1 MANNNRVPSPVLPL
15 PPLEYDVQYMNNL
28 VRLLN
33 YYIEQQGNPGRIRGT
48 EIVLTLTGSGV
59 VQPVA
64 SIEHITDP
72 LSALVG
78 KTVVNIADLPTS
90 ATGLSSGDVWNSA
103 GTLKIV

>member
-28 VRLLN
+28 IRLLN
-33 YYIEQQGNPGRIRGT
+33 YYIEQQGNPGAIRGT
-48 EIVLTLTGSGV
+48 ALVLTLTGTVV

-64 SIEHITDP
+64 SIEHIIDP
-72 LSALVG
+72 LNTLVG
-78 KTVVNIADLPTS
+78 KTIVNIIDLPT
-90 ATGLSSGDVWNSA
+90 ANTGLSSGDVWNSA